1 MEKILSVSGLEKSYI
16 TKGNTYPVLKGVSM
30 EVSRGEFVAVMG
42 PSGSGK
48 TTLLNIVSG
57 FLSADS
63 GKVSVGSVDML
74 HTDKEKQAEIRS
86 GILGFIFQD
95 FMLIDGLTVQENIFL
110 PQIIAKKPA
119 ADMERKTRELLCAFG
134 IEDICDKYPGELS
147 GGQKQRV
154 AIARALSNEPLLIL
168 ADEPTG
174 NLDSKSS
181 NAVIEAFLFAREQ
194 LGATVL
200 MVTHD
205 AIAASHA
212 DRVIA
217 LSDGMVVRELVRQ
230 KEQRQFMNDILE
242 FLKIV
247 EVGQ

>member
-1 MEKILSVSGLEKSYI
+1 MEKILSVSGLQKSYV

-30 EVSRGEFVAVMG
+30 EMNRGEFVAVMG

-57 FLSADS
+57 FLPADS
-63 GKVSVGSVDML
+63 GKVKVGSVDML

-86 GILGFIFQD
+86 SILGFIFQD

-119 ADMERKTRELLCAFG
+119 ADMEGKTKDLLCAFG
-134 IEDICDKYPGELS
+134 IEDISSKYPSELS

-154 AIARALSNEPLLIL
+154 AIARALSNDPLLIL

-174 NLDSKSS
+174 NLDSKTK
-181 NAVIEAFLFAREQ
+181 VDIMDMIRDFARENGQ
-194 LGATVL
+194 TIVL
-200 MVTHD
+200 VTHD
-205 AIAASHA
+205 DHMAAYA
-212 DRVIA
+212 DRIVT
-217 LSDGMVVRELVRQ
+217 LLDGCIVHDT
-230 KEQRQFMNDILE
+230 EQDR
-242 FLKIV
+242 
-247 EVGQ
+247 